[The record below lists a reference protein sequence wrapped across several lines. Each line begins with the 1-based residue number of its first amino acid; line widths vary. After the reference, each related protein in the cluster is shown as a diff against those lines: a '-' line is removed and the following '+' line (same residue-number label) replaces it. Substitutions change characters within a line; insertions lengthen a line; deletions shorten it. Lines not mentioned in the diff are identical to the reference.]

1 MRFEDVVDFPGERE
15 AYMIVR
21 NELGLSEED
30 YLKLSYIER
39 KELAEAYRVAKNLG
53 INHQEKL
60 RDGYIDTGMFN
71 SVGVYDLAVA
81 TMIIKEKAGILSLAR
96 TRLGLKDSIE
106 EFVLK
111 GDRETNKI
119 LEKVREAY
127 ATDYDK
133 VVEHL
138 RPLVKPVDINTS
150 NDDKTV
156 VNKENKFEFK

>member
-53 INHQEKL
+53 IEQQEKL
-60 RDGYIDTGMFN
+60 YDGYIDTAMFD
-71 SVGVYDLAVA
+71 SDGAYDLTSA

-96 TRLGLKDSIE
+96 TRLGLKDTIE

-111 GDRETNKI
+111 GDKETNEI
-119 LEKVREAY
+119 LKKVRDAY
-127 ATDYDK
+127 SSDYDK

-138 RPLVKPVDINTS
+138 RPLVEP
-150 NDDKTV
+150 V
-156 VNKENKFEFK
+156 VNKENKFEFN